1 MDFKGWIAL
10 SSGARCHPMTIV
22 DDHSRYVPCL
32 QACSDQQTETVQ
44 AHLRTTFRQ
53 HGLPDA
59 MFVDNGSPWGDSG
72 GAGWT
77 RLAVWLLKLGVDL
90 IHSTPYHPQSRGKNE
105 RFHRTLQAEVFALRQ
120 FRELRQVQ
128 RAFDVWREVYNFER
142 PHQALGQQVPAS
154 RYHPSPRPM
163 PERLPQVEYEAHE
176 VVRIVPSTKDYIR
189 FRGRLWKVPQAFRG
203 EAVAIRPLRSDGCY
217 GVLFASHQ
225 IARIDCRTGEAAATP
240 PGGFS
245 EASGN
250 LSQ

>member
-1 MDFKGWIAL
+1 
-10 SSGARCHPMTIV
+10 
-22 DDHSRYVPCL
+22 
-32 QACSDQQTETVQ
+32 
-44 AHLRTTFRQ
+44 
-53 HGLPDA
+53 
-59 MFVDNGSPWGDSG
+59 
-72 GAGWT
+72 
-77 RLAVWLLKLGVDL
+77 VWLLKLGVDL